1 MKGDAAHGKELFTKS
16 CANCHRLN
24 GVGNEVGPDLAALAG
39 RSAEYLLVQILD
51 PNRAVEARYVNYL
64 LETKTGLSLTGVLLN
79 ETSTSVTIVG
89 TDGKPQTIL
98 RTNLESLTSTGRSAM
113 PDGLEKD
120 LKHQDMADVL
130 AYLRSVKSTAKP
142 KEFAGNKSAI
152 IKLAQDGELLL
163 AATNAEIFGP
173 TLVFEVQYQNLGF
186 WSSADDVAIW
196 TVTLPKAGKYEVWL
210 DWACANDS
218 AGNSFV
224 LESDAGKLRS
234 KVAGTGTW
242 DVYKHAKIG
251 TLEVPAGEQRITMRA
266 DGKIAGALIDLRFIR
281 LVPAK

>member
-1 MKGDAAHGKELFTKS
+1 MFTKS

-24 GVGNEVGPDLAALAG
+24 GLGNEVGPDLAALAG

-64 LETKTGLSLTGVLLN
+64 LETKNGLSLTGVLLN

-98 RTNLESLTSTGRSAM
+98 RNNLEALSSTGRSAM
-113 PDGLEKD
+113 PDGIEKD

-130 AYLRSVKSTAKP
+130 AYVRSAKSTAKP
-142 KEFAGNKSAI
+142 KEFAGNKPAAI
-152 IKLAQDGELLL
+152 QPAGDGELRLL
-163 AATNAEIFGP
+163 ATNAEIHGP
-173 TLVFEVQYQNLGF
+173 TLVYEAQYQNLGF

-196 TVTLPKAGKYEVWL
+196 TVVLPKAGKYEVWF

-218 AGNSFV
+218 AGNFFV
-224 LESDAGKLRS
+224 LESDAGKLHS
-234 KVAGTGTW
+234 KVAGTGAW
-242 DVYKHAKIG
+242 DIYKHAKIG
-251 TLEVPAGEQRITMRA
+251 TLQIPAGEQRISMRSE
-266 DGKIAGALIDLRFIR
+266 GKIAGALIDLKSIR
-281 LVPAK
+281 LVPIK